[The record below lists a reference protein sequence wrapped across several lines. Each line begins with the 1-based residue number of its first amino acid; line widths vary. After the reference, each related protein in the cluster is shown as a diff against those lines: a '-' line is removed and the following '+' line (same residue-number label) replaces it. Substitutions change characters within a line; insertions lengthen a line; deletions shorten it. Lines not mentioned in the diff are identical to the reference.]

1 MNLENYQTVEI
12 ETKENS
18 IYSEA
23 LKQTKE
29 LRERMA
35 DSGKSCYITI
45 VMKDSKVYAVFP
57 ETSLELIDLKDKLIG
72 NGYERNAETVWQYA
86 Q

>member
-1 MNLENYQTVEI
+1 MNLKNYQIVEI
-12 ETKENS
+12 ETKENHS

-23 LKQTKE
+23 LKQTKG

-45 VMKDSKVYAVFP
+45 IIKDSKVYAVFP
-57 ETSLELIDLKDKLIG
+57 ETSLELIGLQKKLTN
-72 NGYERNAETVWQYA
+72 NGYIKNKERIWIK
-86 Q
+86 